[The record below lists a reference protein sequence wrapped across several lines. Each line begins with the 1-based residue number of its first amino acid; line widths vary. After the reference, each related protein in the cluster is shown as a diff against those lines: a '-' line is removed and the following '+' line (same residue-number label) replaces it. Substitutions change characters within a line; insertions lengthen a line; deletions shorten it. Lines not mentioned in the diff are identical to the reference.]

1 MRIRYQEIADI
12 SDYEP
17 KIAKLLDDHVV
28 AQPAEII
35 VKQVNLN
42 DPKAVEKVL
51 EEQHITDASKA
62 DRIASATKKTIEER
76 MDTDPAF
83 YKKFSELLEEV
94 IKAYRDRRMSEKEY
108 VSNTTAIAR
117 KVAAGKREEDT
128 VPVQIR
134 DNSDA
139 QAFYGVLTP
148 IVERHLGEADGAR
161 ELAAR
166 FAVDLLNIVT
176 EHLIVNLWDNE
187 DAVNQ
192 LRNAIDD
199 YFFDLAAPTMGIKLN
214 TKELDNIEQE
224 LLDIA
229 QARFR

>member
-1 MRIRYQEIADI
+1 M
-12 SDYEP
+12 
-17 KIAKLLDDHVV
+17 
-28 AQPAEII
+28 
-35 VKQVNLN
+35 
-42 DPKAVEKVL
+42 
-51 EEQHITDASKA
+51 
-62 DRIASATKKTIEER
+62 
-76 MDTDPAF
+76 
-83 YKKFSELLEEV
+83 
-94 IKAYRDRRMSEKEY
+94 
-108 VSNTTAIAR
+108 
-117 KVAAGKREEDT
+117 
-128 VPVQIR
+128 
-134 DNSDA
+134 
-139 QAFYGVLTP
+139 LTP